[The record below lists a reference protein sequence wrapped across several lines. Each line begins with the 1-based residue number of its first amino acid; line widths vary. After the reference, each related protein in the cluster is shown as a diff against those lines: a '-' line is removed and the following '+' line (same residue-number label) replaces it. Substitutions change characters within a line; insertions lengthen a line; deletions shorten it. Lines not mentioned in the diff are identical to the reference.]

1 MYPNLNN
8 PNISKLLYPELSYKI
23 VGLLFE
29 VHSKLGGDFE
39 ERYYQRAVEKLLL
52 KNKLH
57 FIKELK
63 VDITF
68 ENDKIGKCFL
78 DFLIDDKVVLEL
90 KTVPL
95 LLPIHFR
102 QVRSYLKAN
111 NLELGILANFRGTS
125 LVYKRILNKVR
136 IN

>member
-111 NLELGILANFRGTS
+111 NLELGILANFRGTY